1 MVGLERDK
9 KTDNV
14 YVVTKTDS
22 EGYHTQVSL
31 TKEEILMLYSKIRK
45 MFF

>member
-9 KTDNV
+9 KADNV
-14 YVVTKTDS
+14 YIVTKTDS
-22 EGYHTQVSL
+22 EGYHSQVSL
-31 TKEEILMLYSKIRK
+31 TKEEILMLYSKIHK